1 MTVAQNVEY
10 GLKVRGVPKAERRRR
25 TADALD
31 MVRLTD
37 HAPRRPAQLSGGQRQ
52 RVALARAL
60 VGRPRVLLLDE
71 PLGALDLKLREQM
84 QIELK
89 AIQREVGITFVIVTH
104 DQDEALTLC
113 DRLAVFNDGRIEQ
126 VGNARDV
133 YENPANRFVADF
145 VGTSNVLDGAAAEAL
160 MGRPGMFVI
169 RPERIG
175 VFRPGTD
182 PVPGVRTV
190 EATVSEVIYA
200 GPTTR
205 IAAIAR
211 ARRHADRH
219 RSHRQHVAAAGPAP
233 RHADHVG
240 LARKGRPPIEIRGV
254 AMTSTP
260 VRIGLALA
268 ACAALVWSH
277 ACSSSEQSG
286 GGNGETPPKMEPLS
300 AVGDGEGE
308 LNLIA
313 WAGYAEDGSN
323 DTSRRLG
330 DAVRAADRL
339 QGQREDRQHLR
350 RDGAADAH
358 RSVRRRVGVRRRHAA
373 ADLRRRRRAGQH
385 RPGAQLRDDFVV
397 PQGQVVEFGGRPDV
411 RDSARLGRQPAD
423 VQHRRGARRAELLGR
438 GVRRRRQVQGQGH
451 RLRLPHLHR
460 RRRAV
465 PVQDQAGPRHQGP
478 VLADIRTTRRRSRI
492 AQEAARERQ
501 RVLVGLHQGGAGVR
515 VRHVGHRHHLAGD
528 RQHDRRRQQGP
539 GQHRAAQ
546 GRLHRLVGHLDDLV
560 EGRASELHVQV
571 DGLDHLAGG
580 QRPGGRVL
588 R

>member
-1 MTVAQNVEY
+1 MIAGFEQPTAGVIKLGGVDVTALPARHRDVNTVFQEYALFPHMTVAQNVEY
-10 GLKVRGVPKAERRRR
+10 GLKVKGVPKAERRRR

-190 EATVSEVIYA
+190 DATVSEVIYA

-205 IAAIAR
+205 IAATAA
-211 ARRHADRH
+211 ARRHAH
-219 RSHRQHVAAAGPAP
+219 RDGSHGKHVAAAGPAA
-233 RHADHVG
+233 RNADHVG

-254 AMTSTP
+254 AMTSTA
-260 VRIGLALA
+260 RANRS
-268 ACAALVWSH
+268 CAHRLRRP
-277 ACSSSEQSG
+277 G
-286 GGNGETPPKMEPLS
+286 R
-300 AVGDGEGE
+300 
-308 LNLIA
+308 
-313 WAGYAEDGSN
+313 
-323 DTSRRLG
+323 RRLF
-330 DAVRAADRL
+330 
-339 QGQREDRQHLR
+339 E
-350 RDGAADAH
+350 
-358 RSVRRRVGVRRRHAA
+358 
-373 ADLRRRRRAGQH
+373 
-385 RPGAQLRDDFVV
+385 
-397 PQGQVVEFGGRPDV
+397 
-411 RDSARLGRQPAD
+411 LGTI
-423 VQHRRGARRAELLGR
+423 
-438 GVRRRRQVQGQGH
+438 RRRQ
-451 RLRLPHLHR
+451 RPDHR
-460 RRRAV
+460 RRWSRC
-465 PVQDQAGPRHQGP
+465 
-478 VLADIRTTRRRSRI
+478 RRS
-492 AQEAARERQ
+492 ATAK
-501 RVLVGLHQGGAGVR
+501 
-515 VRHVGHRHHLAGD
+515 
-528 RQHDRRRQQGP
+528 
-539 GQHRAAQ
+539 
-546 GRLHRLVGHLDDLV
+546 
-560 EGRASELHVQV
+560 AS
-571 DGLDHLAGG
+571 
-580 QRPGGRVL
+580 
-588 R
+588 